1 MKRNRNYILL
11 SILSITFTIEADNL
25 LDIYNEALE
34 NDPQF
39 KAAEYTYLSS
49 KEIKKQGM
57 AALLPNISLSGQ
69 TTWNEYY
76 QLGELQNEYNS
87 FSQAARISQPL
98 LRLDTWFNF
107 RRSKFLTDASEADFA
122 FQQQN
127 LIVRTAE
134 LYFNV
139 LRSIDNL
146 NAAISE
152 EVAIKKQLDQTKQ
165 RYEVGLSAI
174 TEVQEAQLAY
184 DVSLAAKIR
193 REGEVFTAR
202 EALNALVGRE
212 IVSVDALV
220 NEMRVTN
227 PVPDSKDDWVQK
239 GIENNFRLKA
249 ANLRTKASK
258 NNARSAAANHL
269 PKIDIVGSRVES
281 ETNQFSFDGIDTG
294 SAFQITVPDETQRD
308 NYSLQWSVP
317 IFQGGAVNS
326 RRKQAYADYNKSSQD
341 ALFVQRSV
349 IQEVRSQYS
358 NVVTLV
364 ANLRAQR
371 QAVISATSA
380 LEATRVGYEVGTR
393 NIVDLLQAEKNLY
406 AAERNLANAKYDYLM
421 STLRLHLSAGT
432 LDPKNLI
439 DINSL
444 LG

>member
-1 MKRNRNYILL
+1 MKRNKNYILL
-11 SILSITFTIEADNL
+11 GILSIAFSIEADNL

-39 KAAEYTYLSS
+39 KAAEYTYLSG

-87 FSQAARISQPL
+87 FAQAARISQPL

-227 PVPDSKDDWVQK
+227 PVPDSKNDWVQK

-249 ANLRTKASK
+249 ANLRTKASQ

-294 SAFQITVPDETQRD
+294 SAFLITVPDETQRD

>member
-1 MKRNRNYILL
+1 MKRNKNYILL
-11 SILSITFTIEADNL
+11 SILSIAFSIEADNL

-39 KAAEYTYLSS
+39 KAAEYTYLSG

-87 FSQAARISQPL
+87 FAQAARISQPL

-227 PVPDSKDDWVQK
+227 PVPDSKNDWVQK

-249 ANLRTKASK
+249 ANLRTKASQ

-294 SAFQITVPDETQRD
+294 SAFLITVPDETQRD

>member
-39 KAAEYTYLSS
+39 KAAEYTYLSG

-193 REGEVFTAR
+193 REGVVFTAR
-202 EALNALVGRE
+202 EALNALIGRE
-212 IVSVDALV
+212 IVSVAALV

-281 ETNQFSFDGIDTG
+281 ETNQFSFDGIDTD
-294 SAFQITVPDETQRD
+294 SAFLITVPDETQRD

-349 IQEVRSQYS
+349 IQDVRSQYS